1 MEVIIEPYDT
11 DMGVFWRVVNK
22 ETKEIIDDGFDST
35 ADAEMYCFDNELDYS
50 A

>member
-1 MEVIIEPYDT
+1 MNVNIEPYDT
-11 DMGVFWRVVNK
+11 EMGVYWRVINI
-22 ETKEIIDDGFDST
+22 ETNETIDDGFDST